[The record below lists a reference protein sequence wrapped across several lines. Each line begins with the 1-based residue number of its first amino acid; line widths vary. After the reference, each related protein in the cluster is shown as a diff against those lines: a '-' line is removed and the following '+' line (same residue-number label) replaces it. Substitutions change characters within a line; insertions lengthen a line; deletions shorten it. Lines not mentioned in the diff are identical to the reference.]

1 MVDAPPLK
9 HDRAATQRK
18 APIRQI
24 PPQGMITAAIA
35 EPQVGNAAP
44 QLAEGG
50 EMAAK
55 RTATIEH
62 QQRSGIGAERRMDRH
77 HSVRMA
83 SHSPLWRG
91 RPGYRGSGPFPAA
104 PSGGKPGSAP
114 LRSPPAMAGKLA
126 QGLAQKLVR
135 GLGREWAQEWSRAL
149 QPLLSLTLLLC
160 CLAAAPALAQAA
172 GSSTASAGQP
182 ATAPAVRYRCGG
194 DLLLARSENGAV
206 DAVAIPNISAGT
218 PPGAF
223 VVLEW
228 RGISLQLPRTNNAG
242 APSYTDGRWWWSL
255 ENPDQPR
262 FRLRR
267 GAIEE
272 FPCSR
277 EP

>member
-1 MVDAPPLK
+1 
-9 HDRAATQRK
+9 
-18 APIRQI
+18 
-24 PPQGMITAAIA
+24 
-35 EPQVGNAAP
+35 
-44 QLAEGG
+44 
-50 EMAAK
+50 MA
-55 RTATIEH
+55 RE
-62 QQRSGIGAERRMDRH
+62 
-77 HSVRMA
+77 
-83 SHSPLWRG
+83 LG
-91 RPGYRGSGPFPAA
+91 R
-104 PSGGKPGSAP
+104 
-114 LRSPPAMAGKLA
+114 
-126 QGLAQKLVR
+126 GLAQTFAR
-135 GLGREWAQEWSRAL
+135 GLNREWAQEWGRAL
-149 QPLLSLTLLLC
+149 QPLLSLCLLLC

-172 GSSTASAGQP
+172 GSGPASAGLP
-182 ATAPAVRYRCGG
+182 ATAPVVRYRCGG

-255 ENPDQPR
+255 ENPDEPR

>member
-9 HDRAATQRK
+9 HDRAATQRE
-18 APIRQI
+18 ALIRQI
-24 PPQGMITAAIA
+24 PPQGMVAAAIA
-35 EPQVGNAAP
+35 QPQAGNAAA

-55 RTATIEH
+55 RTAPIEH

-77 HSVRMA
+77 QSVRMA
-83 SHSPLWRG
+83 SQSPLWRG
-91 RPGYRGSGPFPAA
+91 RPDGSGAGPFSRALGGGNPGIA
-104 PSGGKPGSAP
+104 P
-114 LRSPPAMAGKLA
+114 RQSPPAQAGELGR
-126 QGLAQKLVR
+126 GLAQTFAGRLD
-135 GLGREWAQEWSRAL
+135 REWAQEWGRAL
-149 QPLLSLTLLLC
+149 QPLLSLALLLC
-160 CLAAAPALAQAA
+160 CLTAAPALVQAA
-172 GSSTASAGQP
+172 GSGPASAGLP
-182 ATAPAVRYRCGG
+182 PTAAAVRYRCGG

-206 DAVAIPNISAGT
+206 DAVAIPNTSAGT

>member
-1 MVDAPPLK
+1 MVDAPTLE
-9 HDRAATQRK
+9 HDRAAAQRI
-18 APIRQI
+18 APIRQL
-24 PPQGMITAAIA
+24 PPHGMVAAAIA
-35 EPQVGNAAP
+35 ELQIGNAAA
-44 QLAEGG
+44 QLAESS
-50 EMAAK
+50 EMAAEG
-55 RTATIEH
+55 TAPIEH
-62 QQRSGIGAERRMDRH
+62 QQRAGSGDQRRMGRH
-77 HSVRMA
+77 QCVAMA
-83 SHSPLWRG
+83 FDSPLWRG
-91 RPGYRGSGPFPAA
+91 RLGGCWAGLVAGDPGGGDPGRA
-104 PSGGKPGSAP
+104 PR
-114 LRSPPAMAGKLA
+114 RSPPAIARKLTR
-126 QGLAQKLVR
+126 GLALKLTR
-135 GLGREWAQEWSRAL
+135 GLGREWAQKGGRAL
-149 QPLLSLTLLLC
+149 QPILSVALLLC

-172 GSSTASAGQP
+172 GSGPIGISKP

-194 DLLLARSENGAV
+194 DPLLARTENGAV
-206 DAVAIPNISAGT
+206 DAVAIPNTSAGT

-242 APSYTDGRWWWSL
+242 PPSYTDGRWWWSL

>member
-1 MVDAPPLK
+1 MVW
-9 HDRAATQRK
+9 
-18 APIRQI
+18 
-24 PPQGMITAAIA
+24 
-35 EPQVGNAAP
+35 
-44 QLAEGG
+44 
-50 EMAAK
+50 
-55 RTATIEH
+55 
-62 QQRSGIGAERRMDRH
+62 H

-83 SHSPLWRG
+83 SQSPLWRG
-91 RPGYRGSGPFPAA
+91 RPGWRGAGPLPGA
-104 PSGGKPGSAP
+104 PGGGTPGSAP
-114 LRSPPAMAGKLA
+114 RQSPPATARELGR
-126 QGLAQKLVR
+126 GLAHKPVR
-135 GLGREWAQEWSRAL
+135 GLGRKWAQEWGRAL
-149 QPLLSLTLLLC
+149 QPLLSLGLLLYY
-160 CLAAAPALAQAA
+160 LAAAPAQVQAA
-172 GSSTASAGQP
+172 GSSPASAGLP
-182 ATAPAVRYRCGG
+182 ATAPVVRYRCGG

-206 DAVAIPNISAGT
+206 DAVAIPNTSAGT

>member
-1 MVDAPPLK
+1 
-9 HDRAATQRK
+9 
-18 APIRQI
+18 
-24 PPQGMITAAIA
+24 
-35 EPQVGNAAP
+35 
-44 QLAEGG
+44 
-50 EMAAK
+50 
-55 RTATIEH
+55 
-62 QQRSGIGAERRMDRH
+62 
-77 HSVRMA
+77 
-83 SHSPLWRG
+83 
-91 RPGYRGSGPFPAA
+91 
-104 PSGGKPGSAP
+104 
-114 LRSPPAMAGKLA
+114 LA
-126 QGLAQKLVR
+126 QTFAR
-135 GLGREWAQEWSRAL
+135 GLNREAQEWGRAL
-149 QPLLSLTLLLC
+149 QPLLSLGLLLC
-160 CLAAAPALAQAA
+160 CLAAAPALAEAA
-172 GSSTASAGQP
+172 GSGPASAGLP
-182 ATAPAVRYRCGG
+182 ATTPAVRYRCGG

>member
-1 MVDAPPLK
+1 MVDAPPLE
-9 HDRAATQRK
+9 HDRTATQRK
-18 APIRQI
+18 ALICQI
-24 PPQGMITAAIA
+24 PPQDMITAAIA
-35 EPQVGNAAP
+35 QPQAGNAAA

-55 RTATIEH
+55 RTAPIEH
-62 QQRSGIGAERRMDRH
+62 QQWSGIGAERRMDRH
-77 HSVRMA
+77 HSVCMA

-91 RPGYRGSGPFPAA
+91 RPGCRGSGPFPGA
-104 PSGGKPGSAP
+104 PSGGNPGSAP

-126 QGLAQKLVR
+126 RGLAQKLAR

-149 QPLLSLTLLLC
+149 QPLLSLGLLLAC
-160 CLAAAPALAQAA
+160 IAAAPALAQAA
-172 GSSTASAGQP
+172 GSGPAGADLP

-206 DAVAIPNISAGT
+206 DAVAIPNTSAGT

>member
-1 MVDAPPLK
+1 
-9 HDRAATQRK
+9 
-18 APIRQI
+18 
-24 PPQGMITAAIA
+24 
-35 EPQVGNAAP
+35 
-44 QLAEGG
+44 
-50 EMAAK
+50 
-55 RTATIEH
+55 
-62 QQRSGIGAERRMDRH
+62 
-77 HSVRMA
+77 
-83 SHSPLWRG
+83 
-91 RPGYRGSGPFPAA
+91 
-104 PSGGKPGSAP
+104 
-114 LRSPPAMAGKLA
+114 MAGKLA
-126 QGLAQKLVR
+126 RGLAQKLAR

-160 CLAAAPALAQAA
+160 CLTAAPPLAQAA
-172 GSSTASAGQP
+172 GSSPASAVQP

>member
-1 MVDAPPLK
+1 MVDAPTLK

-24 PPQGMITAAIA
+24 PPQGMIMAAIA

-55 RTATIEH
+55 RTAAIEH
-62 QQRSGIGAERRMDRH
+62 QQRSGIGAQRRMDRH
-77 HSVRMA
+77 HCVRMGLQL
-83 SHSPLWRG
+83 PLWRG
-91 RPGYRGSGPFPAA
+91 LPGCRGSGPFPGA
-104 PSGGKPGSAP
+104 PSGGNPSSSP
-114 LRSPPAMAGKLA
+114 LRSPPAMAWKLA
-126 QGLAQKLVR
+126 RGLAQKLAR
-135 GLGREWAQEWSRAL
+135 GLDREWAQEWGRGL
-149 QPLLSLTLLLC
+149 QPLLSLALLLC
-160 CLAAAPALAQAA
+160 CLTAAPALAHAA
-172 GSSTASAGQP
+172 GSSPDSAGQP
-182 ATAPAVRYRCGG
+182 PTAAAVRYRCGG

-255 ENPDQPR
+255 ENPDQPI

>member
-1 MVDAPPLK
+1 MVDASPLE

-18 APIRQI
+18 APIRQLL
-24 PPQGMITAAIA
+24 PQGMITAAIA
-35 EPQVGNAAP
+35 EPQAGNAAP

-55 RTATIEH
+55 RTAAIEH

-91 RPGYRGSGPFPAA
+91 RPGCRGSGPFPGA

-114 LRSPPAMAGKLA
+114 LRSPPAKAGKLA
-126 QGLAQKLVR
+126 RGLAQKLAR
-135 GLGREWAQEWSRAL
+135 GLGREWPQEWSRAL
-149 QPLLSLTLLLC
+149 QPLLSLALLLC
-160 CLAAAPALAQAA
+160 YLAAAPALAQAA
-172 GSSTASAGQP
+172 GSSPASAGQP

-223 VVLEW
+223 VVLRW

>member
-1 MVDAPPLK
+1 
-9 HDRAATQRK
+9 
-18 APIRQI
+18 
-24 PPQGMITAAIA
+24 
-35 EPQVGNAAP
+35 
-44 QLAEGG
+44 
-50 EMAAK
+50 MAAK
-55 RTATIEH
+55 RTAAIEH

-77 HSVRMA
+77 HCVRMA
-83 SHSPLWRG
+83 LQSPLWRG
-91 RPGYRGSGPFPAA
+91 RPGCRGSGRFPGA
-104 PSGGKPGSAP
+104 PRGGNSGSAP
-114 LRSPPAMAGKLA
+114 LRPLPAMAGKLA
-126 QGLAQKLVR
+126 RGAAQTFAR
-135 GLGREWAQEWSRAL
+135 GLDREWAQEWGRAL
-149 QPLLSLTLLLC
+149 QPLLSLGLLLC

-172 GSSTASAGQP
+172 GSGPASAGLP

-206 DAVAIPNISAGT
+206 DALAIPNISAGT

-242 APSYTDGRWWWSL
+242 APSYTDGRWWWSI

>member
-9 HDRAATQRK
+9 HDRAAAQRK
-18 APIRQI
+18 TPIRQV
-24 PPQGMITAAIA
+24 PPQGMVTAAIA
-35 EPQVGNAAP
+35 ELQAGNAAA

-50 EMAAK
+50 EMVAEGTAA
-55 RTATIEH
+55 IEN
-62 QQRSGIGAERRMDRH
+62 QQRSGIGAGKRMIGH
-77 HSVRMA
+77 HSVCMA
-83 SHSPLWRG
+83 SQSPLWRG
-91 RPGYRGSGPFPAA
+91 RHGGSWAAPCPGAPSRGNPDSALRRSPLAMARELGRGS
-104 PSGGKPGSAP
+104 
-114 LRSPPAMAGKLA
+114 
-126 QGLAQKLVR
+126 AQKLVR
-135 GLGREWAQEWSRAL
+135 GLGREWAQEWGQTL
-149 QPLLSLTLLLC
+149 QPLLSLALLLT
-160 CLAAAPALAQAA
+160 CLTAAPALAQAA
-172 GSSTASAGQP
+172 GSGPAVAGLP

-206 DAVAIPNISAGT
+206 DAVAIPNTSAGT

>member
-1 MVDAPPLK
+1 MVSGLG
-9 HDRAATQRK
+9 RV
-18 APIRQI
+18 IRTI
-24 PPQGMITAAIA
+24 LG
-35 EPQVGNAAP
+35 
-44 QLAEGG
+44 LALVLFSLGTVPTPTLADG
-50 EMAAK
+50 
-55 RTATIEH
+55 
-62 QQRSGIGAERRMDRH
+62 
-77 HSVRMA
+77 
-83 SHSPLWRG
+83 
-91 RPGYRGSGPFPAA
+91 
-104 PSGGKPGSAP
+104 PGSAVGM
-114 LRSPPAMAGKLA
+114 SPSPA
-126 QGLAQKLVR
+126 
-135 GLGREWAQEWSRAL
+135 AL
-149 QPLLSLTLLLC
+149 T
-160 CLAAAPALAQAA
+160 
-172 GSSTASAGQP
+172 
-182 ATAPAVRYRCGG
+182 RYRCGG
-194 DLLLARSENGAV
+194 DLLLARTENGAV